1 MKRIFIYY
9 SLSGNGDLVADFLK
23 NTYEIRKV
31 ETSEPLPNNR
41 LLQILAGGYK
51 AMINYK
57 DRLID
62 FDNNIDEY
70 DHIIIGSPIWNDR
83 LSSPINSV
91 LDKLKLNNKR
101 VTFVLYSG
109 SGKANKAS
117 DFINNNYKSKIII
130 LKEPL
135 KNLTELNKL
144 KEIL

>member
-31 ETSEPLPNNR
+31 VTSEPLPNNR

-91 LDKLKLNNKR
+91 LDKLKLNNKK

-109 SGKANKAS
+109 SGKANKAN